1 MAKLSQ
7 RKIRQVVAEVAR
19 VASVMFDGE
28 LCGQIV
34 TERSWKWFRDFD
46 PNDFWSPH
54 DNYDVEHAPF
64 VAAKHTLMRL
74 ERLGPAGLRL
84 GCNLWVPVPTLP
96 GQITCLVQNGGP
108 NRWQQFGTLHLALTA
123 PMQSALAGQP
133 ADVPDDEDRGIVT
146 VLAPVRDSLK
156 QVVGFVEVS
165 GSAVGPVLP
174 W

>member
-1 MAKLSQ
+1 VN
-7 RKIRQVVAEVAR
+7 KIHQAVADVAR

-34 TERSWKWFRDFD
+34 TGRSWKWFKDFD

-74 ERLGPAGLRL
+74 EKLAPAGLRV

-108 NRWQQFGTLHLALTA
+108 NRWQKFGTLHVEISA
-123 PMQSALAGQP
+123 PMQATLGGQP
-133 ADVPDDEDRGIVT
+133 TDVPADESGIVT
-146 VLAPVRDSLK
+146 VLTPVRDSLK
-156 QVVGFVEVS
+156 QVAGFIEVS
-165 GSAVGPVLP
+165 GSPAAPVLP